1 MEAKPASS
9 SDARFQ
15 HQQLPASDQTEGGA
29 WRIARDLRQDFAVN
43 GQLSAV
49 RSDCGGSVEK
59 ASGLEVDHG
68 PLAVLAVGEVDLA
81 RREGAV
87 GHGDGE
93 GELAVDEVGG
103 LRGGDLREG
112 AGAGDQGGGGLG
124 VFPEQAELGGE
135 GLGDRV
141 QVCVACL
148 GVGEQGVDQFPEAG
162 GSRGGVFGG
171 WRLSVEG

>member
-1 MEAKPASS
+1 M
-9 SDARFQ
+9 
-15 HQQLPASDQTEGGA
+15 
-29 WRIARDLRQDFAVN
+29 DLQ
-43 GQLSAV
+43 G
-49 RSDCGGSVEK
+49 CGSVGEIR
-59 ASGLEVDHG
+59 GLEVDHG

-81 RREGAV
+81 GGEGAV

-93 GELAVDEVGG
+93 GELAVDGVGG
-103 LRGGDLREG
+103 LCGGDFGEG

-124 VFPEQAELGGE
+124 VFREQAELGGE

-162 GSRGGVFGG
+162 GSRGGVFGCRG
-171 WRLSVEG
+171 LSVEG